1 MTTTAP
7 GAGLKA
13 PERIIMSYYTG
24 GANSWGTLVYT
35 CPICGEIIAE
45 YNTDADG
52 VPTSPI
58 FDNSDDH
65 ECDPCNLEH

>member
-1 MTTTAP
+1 M
-7 GAGLKA
+7 
-13 PERIIMSYYTG
+13 
-24 GANSWGTLVYT
+24 GTLVYP